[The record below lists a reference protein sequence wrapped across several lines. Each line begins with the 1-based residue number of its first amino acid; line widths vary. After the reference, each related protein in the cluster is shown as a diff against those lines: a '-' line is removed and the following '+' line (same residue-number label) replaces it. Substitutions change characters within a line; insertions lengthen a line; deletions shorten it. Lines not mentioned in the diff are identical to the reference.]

1 MANNTEVAIAM
12 PFALDNYGN
21 VRKTYDQTKIWAD
34 RVRSVIGT
42 LRGERVMRPTFGSS
56 IPTHVFDTDAVAVEN
71 ISREVRAAFASHLP
85 RLSLSEVN
93 VSFDD
98 STATVNIEVIYDLPN
113 QTQVTTNV
121 GIAYIAGNKL
131 ISEVN

>member
-1 MANNTEVAIAM
+1 MATNTEVAIAL

-42 LRGERVMRPTFGSS
+42 LRGERVMRAAFGTNL
-56 IPTHVFDTDAVAVEN
+56 PTHVFDTDAVAVEN
-71 ISREVRAAFASHLP
+71 ISREVRGAFASHLSK
-85 RLSLSEVN
+85 LTLSEVN

-98 STATVNIEVIYDLPN
+98 ATATVNIDVVYDLPN
-113 QTQVTTNV
+113 QTQMTTSV